1 MIRFGTLVRAAR
13 QSCHQVSRRS
23 HQFER
28 TLSSTR
34 TNSIYHAKPSQEQCN
49 DSTFFSNVG
58 VGFGVAFTAL
68 ALIGGPNTEVHAA
81 SDPNVKQDYTD
92 IDRIYDT
99 GDHIL
104 TMSKLNKVPEDKKD
118 FEWYWRK
125 ARTTFN
131 IATSDEISKQNPT
144 KKTQM
149 VNEAYDDIQRA
160 KKENDQDHNVL
171 RWYGIL
177 LNEYSAQIST
187 TEKIKNL
194 PKVKQLWITA
204 VKLSGDKDTTALHL
218 LGRWEKGLVEIGWV
232 SRQLAKTLFGTLPDA
247 SYINAYNY
255 FKKAEDLKPN
265 NWLNNRLKLAEVCI
279 ALNRKEEA
287 KDQLQKAMKMEIKTD
302 EDKSSKKEVEKL
314 MKYHGWN

>member
-1 MIRFGTLVRAAR
+1 M
-13 QSCHQVSRRS
+13 
-23 HQFER
+23 
-28 TLSSTR
+28 
-34 TNSIYHAKPSQEQCN
+34 
-49 DSTFFSNVG
+49 
-58 VGFGVAFTAL
+58 
-68 ALIGGPNTEVHAA
+68 
-81 SDPNVKQDYTD
+81 
-92 IDRIYDT
+92 
-99 GDHIL
+99 
-104 TMSKLNKVPEDKKD
+104 
-118 FEWYWRK
+118 
-125 ARTTFN
+125 
-131 IATSDEISKQNPT
+131 
-144 KKTQM
+144 
-149 VNEAYDDIQRA
+149 
-160 KKENDQDHNVL
+160 
-171 RWYGIL
+171 
-177 LNEYSAQIST
+177 
-187 TEKIKNL
+187 

-287 KDQLQKAMKMEIKTD
+287 KDQLQKAMKMKIKTD